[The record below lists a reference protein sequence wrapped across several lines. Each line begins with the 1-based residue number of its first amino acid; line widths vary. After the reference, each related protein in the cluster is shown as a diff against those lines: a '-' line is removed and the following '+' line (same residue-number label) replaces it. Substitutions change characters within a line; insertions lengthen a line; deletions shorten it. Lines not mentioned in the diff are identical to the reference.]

1 MGRYL
6 GPKVRILRRLKTPL
20 LYGFTTP
27 KTINPSPPG
36 EPRARTVRTPSL
48 YAIRLEEKQ
57 KLRFNYGISDK
68 QVKKY
73 IDLARRHSGPC
84 GVTLLQLLEMRLDTT
99 LFRLGFAT
107 TIPKARQ
114 WITHGH
120 VFVNLFL
127 VKSPSIQLH
136 KGDIIH
142 VNPLSINII
151 KKSKYNLLERL
162 RLGCSKKDEL
172 PLTLSKGNA
181 LICLKTMKAYILRQ
195 ILPREVL
202 FKINDQLLSEYYA

>member
-36 EPRARTVRTPSL
+36 EPRARNIRTPSL
-48 YAIRLEEKQ
+48 YAIRLQEKQ

-73 IDLARRHSGPC
+73 VHLARRHSGPC

-99 LFRLGFAT
+99 LFRLGFAA
-107 TIPKARQ
+107 TIQQARQ

-120 VFVNLFL
+120 VLVNLTL
-127 VKSPSIQLH
+127 VKSPSIQLQ
-136 KGDIIH
+136 KGDVIH
-142 VNPLSINII
+142 LNPLSFNIL
-151 KKSKYNLLERL
+151 KKSKHTLLDRL
-162 RLGCSKKDEL
+162 RLGGGDDL
-172 PLTLSKGNA
+172 PLALSQGNA
-181 LICLKTMKAYILRQ
+181 IICVKTMKACVLRQ

-202 FKINDQLLSEYYA
+202 FKINDQLISEYYA